1 MKSTGID
8 NLSLNSNLKA
18 IPDATF
24 LLPSLDNNGRMNVNF
39 SGNYFV
45 QNKVLHPNTNNI
57 VNIYIVYKLDLISF
71 SRNTD
76 YTIQNA
82 LFGVI
87 KITKNVDSSK
97 NKYEGYGIYFDV
109 GSSFTSGNITN
120 GKNLLIF
127 GADMSLSTHSTN
139 KANNI
144 YVLGKDFVQGI
155 NGTILYAE
163 NIYKTNFTEPNKKF
177 LLTLHY
183 DFSNSY
189 LFVNG
194 TQELRFK
201 KNDQICVGNLSD
213 NWTTTNS
220 EQTRLYGKVYD
231 SAVDYQAID
240 GVKTIYDVHKYLMT
254 KHNI

>member
-1 MKSTGID
+1 
-8 NLSLNSNLKA
+8 
-18 IPDATF
+18 
-24 LLPSLDNNGRMNVNF
+24 
-39 SGNYFV
+39 
-45 QNKVLHPNTNNI
+45 
-57 VNIYIVYKLDLISF
+57 
-71 SRNTD
+71 
-76 YTIQNA
+76 
-82 LFGVI
+82 
-87 KITKNVDSSK
+87 
-97 NKYEGYGIYFDV
+97 
-109 GSSFTSGNITN
+109 
-120 GKNLLIF
+120 
-127 GADMSLSTHSTN
+127 MSLSTHSTN

-155 NGTILYAE
+155 NGTTLYAE
-163 NIYKTNFTEPNKKF
+163 NIYKTNFTEPNKIF

-201 KNDQICVGNLSD
+201 KNDQMCVGNLSD
-213 NWTTTNS
+213 DWTTTNS